1 MYKKINVLL
10 ISLLAVS
17 LYSAEGTEDKKESVF
32 DEVVVTA
39 QRVEQSLQ
47 DVPISVSAFSAAQ
60 IDEQQIETGGDLQ
73 VVVPSLTFVK
83 DGARGGQFGIRG
95 ISNGA
100 TSNTADTGVEVHM
113 NSLPM
118 GSTTMQDGEFFD
130 MQRIEVLRGP
140 QGTLFGKNSVAGAI
154 NLITNKADSAEF
166 TSDIGLDLHQY
177 NGQRV
182 KGHVNLPLNDSLAV
196 RVAYLG
202 YERDG
207 YVNNIYSQGLDDDID
222 GRNSESMRM
231 SIGWENNTTRIDLVR
246 EKYDESSSRSL
257 GNNTY
262 CKRDSSLVNGCT
274 PGGERAYELTHPMG
288 TYVENIMAAFGFI
301 TFTPDT
307 DMSGA
312 PQGFFEVNYLGLPE
326 YNLNQ
331 ETSQFLIEHQLTD
344 DLVINAGAHHKDRSM
359 NRVSGYSSPEMQTFR
374 FNDTSMM
381 FPWGFKGVPQSGY
394 GTNCNI
400 DDGTAGLY
408 GGCFKDDGVI
418 LDYPTGF
425 NANNFQEDMDVAEI
439 RLTSSY
445 DGKYNFMV
453 GALTSKTEGEYTYDV
468 IATGL
473 EALSLTYSN
482 PIFRALTGSTAG
494 SYPSMFQTGDR
505 SISESQAFFGE
516 LYIQQSDDLRITLGL
531 RQTDDDKS
539 SYTRQAFLDT
549 TGVGGIGTGFTADP
563 GSSGIPGFG
572 EAFVATTGKQPVMDF
587 SKTTGRLVVDYF
599 VSEDMMVYGSLSTG
613 FKGGGFNPAI
623 DPLVFPDTKQTF
635 DPMTI
640 DAIEV
645 GFKSEFPEQGV
656 RLNASAYAY
665 DIEGYHTTT
674 IVNKT
679 SLNDGVDVKIE
690 GLEADVL
697 WIPQNNPNWTVNLG
711 YSFTQSEIGDS
722 SQIDP
727 LNADL
732 QLTGGPDSANWHYMK
747 TFDSEIFITRKDAA
761 TAIYNLWAS
770 GALVGTPLQG
780 VLVPTEFHGDRIY
793 GADTPVSFGTP
804 AAGHLPSF
812 IMSMPGYQAMAGML
826 GFNPA
831 EVIKSGL
838 PTDLSGN
845 SLLHPDHTLTIGGQY
860 VMNAGPIDVTFR
872 LDGYYRSKRF
882 TRIFNLPY
890 DEIPGWHEY
899 NAQITLTP
907 ADVDDWFVQIY
918 GQNITN
924 AENIES
930 LGLGSAAVGFTRGIN
945 AREPR
950 VWGMRFGMK
959 F

>member
-1 MYKKINVLL
+1 MHKRINVLL
-10 ISLLAVS
+10 ISLLATS

-47 DVPISVSAFSAAQ
+47 DVPISVSAFSSEQ
-60 IDEQQIETGGDLQ
+60 IAEQQIETGGDLQ
-73 VVVPSLTFVK
+73 VVVPSLTFRK

-95 ISNGA
+95 IQNGA

-130 MQRIEVLRGP
+130 MERIEVLRGP

-154 NLITNKADSAEF
+154 NLITKKADASGFSSEAE
-166 TSDIGLDLHQY
+166 LDLHQY

-182 KGHVNLPLNDSLAV
+182 KGHVNLPLTDSLAI
-196 RVAYLG
+196 RAAYLG
-202 YERDG
+202 YDRDG
-207 YVNNIYSQGLDDDID
+207 YVQNIYSQGLDDDVD
-222 GRNSESMRM
+222 GRNSESIRM
-231 SIGWENNTTRIDLVR
+231 SVGWSNDSTRIDLVR

-274 PGGERAYELTHPMG
+274 PGGARAYELTHPMG

-312 PQGFFEVNYLGLPE
+312 PQGFFQVNYLGLPD

-331 ETSQFLIEHQLTD
+331 ETNQLLIEHDLTD
-344 DLVINAGAHHKDRSM
+344 DLTVNIGAHHKDRAM

-374 FNDTSMM
+374 FNDTSAL

-394 GTNCNI
+394 GPNCNI
-400 DDGTAGLY
+400 DDGTAGVY
-408 GGCFKDDGVI
+408 GGCLKDGGVI

-425 NANNFQEDMDVAEI
+425 NANNFVEEMDVTEI

-453 GALTSKTEGEYTYDV
+453 GALDSKTQGEYTYDV
-468 IATGL
+468 VATGL
-473 EALSLTYSN
+473 EALSLTYAN
-482 PIFRALTGSTAG
+482 PIFRAVTGSVAG

-505 SISESQAFFGE
+505 STSESQAFFGE

-549 TGVGGIGTGFTADP
+549 AGTGGIGTGFTADP
-563 GSSGIPGFG
+563 GSAGIPGFG
-572 EAFVATTGKQPVMDF
+572 TAYVATTGKQPVMDF
-587 SKTTGRLVVDYF
+587 SKTTGRIVVDYF
-599 VSEDMMVYGSLSTG
+599 VNEDLMVYGSYSTG

-623 DPLVFPDTKQTF
+623 DPLVFPDTPNTF

-640 DAIEV
+640 DALEI
-645 GFKSEFPEQGV
+645 GFKSEFPDQGV
-656 RLNASAYAY
+656 RLNASLYSY

-674 IVNKT
+674 IINKT
-679 SLNDGVDVKIE
+679 SVNGGIDVEIL
-690 GLEADVL
+690 GLEADML
-697 WIPQNNPNWTVNLG
+697 WISQNNPNLTMNLG
-711 YSFTQSEIGDS
+711 YSYTESEIGDS
-722 SQIDP
+722 TQIDP

-732 QLTGGPDSANWHYMK
+732 QLTGGPDSENWHYMK

-770 GALVGTPLQG
+770 GALAGSPLEG
-780 VLVPTEFHGDRIY
+780 VLVASEFHGDRVY
-793 GADTPVSFGTP
+793 GGDTPVSFGTP

-812 IMSMPGYQAMAGML
+812 IMSMPGYQAMAGIV
-826 GFNPA
+826 GFNPS

-838 PTDLSGN
+838 PTNLKGN
-845 SLLHPDHTLTIGGQY
+845 SLLHPTHTFTTGTQY
-860 VMNAGPIDVTFR
+860 VVNAGPLDITFR
-872 LDGYYRSKRF
+872 LDGYYRSSRY
-882 TRIFNLPY
+882 TRIFNLGY
-890 DEIPGWHEY
+890 DKIPGWKEF
-899 NAQITLTP
+899 NAQITFSP
-907 ADVDDWFVQIY
+907 ADADDWFVQLY
-918 GQNITN
+918 AQNLTDQ
-924 AENIES
+924 ENIES

-945 AREPR
+945 AREPK
-950 VWGMRFGMK
+950 VYGMRFGMK

>member
-1 MYKKINVLL
+1 MYKKISYLL
-10 ISLLAVS
+10 ISFFAISVF
-17 LYSAEGTEDKKESVF
+17 SAEGTEEKKESVF
-32 DEVVVTA
+32 DEVIVTA

-47 DVPISVSAFSAAQ
+47 DVPISVSAFSADQ
-60 IDEQQIETGGDLQ
+60 IAEQQIETGGDLQ
-73 VVVPSLTFVK
+73 IVVPSLTFQK
-83 DGARGGQFGIRG
+83 DGARGGQFAIRG
-95 ISNGA
+95 IENGA

-130 MQRIEVLRGP
+130 MERIEVLRGP

-154 NLITNKADSAEF
+154 NLITKKADASGF
-166 TSDIGLDLHQY
+166 SSDVELDLHQY
-177 NGQRV
+177 NGQRA
-182 KGHVNLPLNDSLAV
+182 KGHINLPLTDSLAV

-202 YERDG
+202 YDRDG
-207 YVNNIYSQGLDDDID
+207 YVQNIYSQGLDDDID
-222 GRNSESMRM
+222 GRNSESIRM
-231 SIGWENNTTRIDLVR
+231 SLGWSNDTTRVDLVR

-274 PGGERAYELTHPMG
+274 PGGARAYELTHPMG

-301 TFTPDT
+301 TFAADT

-312 PQGFFEVNYLGLPE
+312 PQGFFEVNYLGLPD

-331 ETSQFLIEHQLTD
+331 ETNQLLIEHDLTEE
-344 DLVINAGAHHKDRSM
+344 LTLNIGAHHKDRTMS
-359 NRVSGYSSPEMQTFR
+359 RVSGYSSPELQTFK
-374 FNDTSMM
+374 FNDTSAM

-394 GTNCNI
+394 GSNCNI
-400 DDGTAGLY
+400 DEGTAGVY
-408 GGCFKDDGVI
+408 GGCLKDGGVI

-425 NANNFQEDMDVAEI
+425 NANNFEEEMDVSEVRI
-439 RLTSSY
+439 TSSY
-445 DGKYNFMV
+445 DGKYNFMA
-453 GALTSKTEGEYTYDV
+453 GALTSKTQGEYTYDV
-468 IATGL
+468 VASGL
-473 EALSLTYSN
+473 EALSLTYAN
-482 PIFRALTGSTAG
+482 PIFRAVTGSVAG

-549 TGVGGIGTGFTADP
+549 TGTGGIGTGFTADP
-563 GSSGIPGFG
+563 GSAGIPGFG
-572 EAFVATTGKQPVMDF
+572 TAYVATTGKQPVMDF
-587 SKTTGRLVVDYF
+587 SKTTGRVVVDYY
-599 VSEDMMVYGSLSTG
+599 VNEDLMVYGSYSTG

-623 DPLVFPDTKQTF
+623 DPIVFPDTPNTF

-640 DAIEV
+640 DAIEI

-656 RLNASAYAY
+656 RLNASLYSY

-674 IVNKT
+674 IINKT
-679 SLNDGVDVKIE
+679 SVNQGVDVEIM
-690 GLEADVL
+690 GLEGDML
-697 WIPQNNPNWTVNLG
+697 WISQNNPNLSMNLG
-711 YSFTQSEIGDS
+711 YSYTESEIGNS
-722 SQIDP
+722 TQIDP

-732 QLTGGPDSANWHYMK
+732 QLTGGADSENWHYMK

-770 GALVGTPLQG
+770 GALAGSPLEG
-780 VLVPTEFHGDRIY
+780 VLTASEFHGDRVY
-793 GADTPVSFGTP
+793 GGDTPVSFGTP

-812 IMSMPGYQAMAGML
+812 IMSMPGYQAMAGIV
-826 GFNPA
+826 GFNPS

-838 PTDLSGN
+838 PTELKGN
-845 SLLHPDHTLTIGGQY
+845 SLLHPKHTLTAGTQY
-860 VMNAGPIDVTFR
+860 VVNAGPMDITFR
-872 LDGYYRSKRF
+872 LDGYYRTSRY
-882 TRIFNLPY
+882 TRIFNLGY
-890 DEIPGWHEY
+890 DKIPGWKEF
-899 NAQITLTP
+899 NAQITFTP
-907 ADVDDWFVQIY
+907 ADADDWFVQLY
-918 GQNITN
+918 AQNLTDQ
-924 AENIES
+924 ENIES

-945 AREPR
+945 AREPK
-950 VWGMRFGMK
+950 VYGMRFGMK